1 MEIDVESLKKIETQL
16 TDIRTIIGR
25 EFNSIKNNISSIS
38 SSWEGDAAK
47 AYISKANK
55 LSSNFSDYIS
65 AMEKVISNVTNTVS
79 EKEKVSQE
87 IINFAKNMFN

>member
-1 MEIDVESLKKIETQL
+1 MEIDIDRLKKIETKL

-25 EFNSIKNNISSIS
+25 DFNVIKNNLSSVS
-38 SSWEGDAAK
+38 SSWEGTAAE

-65 AMEKVISNVTNTVS
+65 AMEKVIGNVTATVQ
-79 EKEKVSQE
+79 EKEKVSND
-87 IINFAKNMFN
+87 IINFAKNMFD